1 MTKAAYKIDASGK
14 ILGRIASEAA
24 KVLRGK
30 NEATFE
36 RHILN
41 TTPVVIENAS
51 KMKIPATKL
60 TGKIHTRYT
69 GHPGGLKH
77 LSLEQVIAKK
87 GYAEPLRLAIYGM
100 LPANRL
106 RAKLMTHLTISE

>member
-1 MTKAAYKIDASGK
+1 MKAVYKIDATGK

-24 KVLRGK
+24 SVLRGK
-30 NEATFE
+30 NEPTFE
-36 RHILN
+36 RHLLN
-41 TTPVVIENAS
+41 TTKVLIENAS
-51 KMKIPATKL
+51 KLKIPATKL
-60 TGKIHTRYT
+60 VGKIHTRYT

-87 GYAEPLRLAIYGM
+87 GYGEPLRLAIYGM

-106 RAKLMTHLTISE
+106 RAELMKHLTITE